1 MAYGNLNEQE
11 SMYQSVEAALSHA
24 YRLSCMRIE
33 PLNNTAQICH
43 WMESKGAGLGGY
55 RGMTQHDWHAN
66 SAMIRARV
74 ERLLNHLEVCAVEAQ
89 YGGNL
94 SRIVDLSS
102 HILNQQQGIPLLVC
116 DALLSHIFSGSPK
129 QTEIQDRFDLS
140 KGKLYR
146 QLKRVNQVVN
156 ALLNSAICKL
166 EPDFKQAGIVK

>member
-1 MAYGNLNEQE
+1 
-11 SMYQSVEAALSHA
+11 MYQSVEAALSHA

-43 WMESKGAGLGGY
+43 WVEDKGVSLGGGQ
-55 RGMTQHDWHAN
+55 GMTQHDWHAN

-74 ERLLNHLEVCAVEAQ
+74 ERLLNHLELCAVEAQ

-102 HILNQQQGIPLLVC
+102 YILDQQQGISLLLC

-129 QTEIQDRFDLS
+129 QMQIQDRFDI
-140 KGKLYR
+140 G
-146 QLKRVNQVVN
+146 RVTLWRKKKQVGGIV
-156 ALLNSAICKL
+156 AGLLNSAICKL
-166 EPDFKQAGIVK
+166 EPEFRQTKIIG